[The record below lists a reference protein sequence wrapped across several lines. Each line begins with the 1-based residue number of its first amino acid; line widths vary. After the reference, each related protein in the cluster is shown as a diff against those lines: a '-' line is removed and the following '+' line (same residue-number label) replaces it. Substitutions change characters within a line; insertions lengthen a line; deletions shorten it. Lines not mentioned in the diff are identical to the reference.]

1 MGTVHNHNADFYRTV
16 IKALANEPVG
26 VIMSIGYNIDAQEL
40 GEIPGSFLVEKFVPQ
55 LEVLKRTDVFITHGG
70 MNSLNEAL
78 YFGVPVVVVP
88 QQIEQGF
95 NMRRLKRLAWP
106 NPCQKN

>member
-1 MGTVHNHNADFYRTV
+1 M
-16 IKALANEPVG
+16 
-26 VIMSIGYNIDAQEL
+26 
-40 GEIPGSFLVEKFVPQ
+40 EKFVPQ

-95 NMRRLKRLAWP
+95 NMRRLKKIGVAQP
-106 NPCQKN
+106 MPKN